1 MTQSNNY
8 SPEEIAKIGE
18 NFYFQELK
26 DKLEKEHIGEYV
38 VIDVDKEEYVMSED
52 KLKAL
57 QDAREKFGDKLFCIV
72 QVGNIQK
79 QLSNYKNYRY
89 AWKF

>member
-1 MTQSNNY
+1 MMQPNNY

-26 DKLEKEHIGEYV
+26 DKLEKEHMGEYV
-38 VIDVDKEEYVMSED
+38 VVDVEKKEYVINED

-57 QDAREKFGDKLFCIV
+57 QDAKEKFGDKLFYIV
-72 QVGNIQK
+72 QIGNIQK
-79 QLSNYKNYRY
+79 QLSNYKNCY